1 MVVILAVA
9 GGTYFWFTHLVS
21 GANSRVDPDVSAALT
36 SVPPTSLDVAVP
48 ASPGAM
54 NILLLGSDKRGN
66 VRAGRADTIMLV
78 HIDPKQDFVST
89 LALPRDLRVE
99 IPGHGTNKLNAAY
112 AIGGPALV
120 IRTVKQATGVNID
133 HFLQVDFAAFQELT
147 DSVGGVYIDVD
158 RKYFNSGGT
167 YEPIDIQA
175 GYQLLNGRDA
185 LDYVRFRHDSNSDF
199 GRMARQQAFLSS
211 LKNQISGQG
220 AQLLLKLPGLAG
232 DLFSN
237 ATTDLSADQILR
249 TAYFGARLDG
259 GRIRQVRLIG
269 EIRTVKGV
277 SYVLVPEADLTKAVK
292 DYLTPPTQEGT
303 ANGGATTTEVSGPAT
318 GTTGNHDL
326 KAWQSV
332 AATVPFAVEAP
343 DYLPDG
349 YTYSDR
355 SPASRQDLHD
365 QGRWGRQAR
374 ASDHLQALQTRPV
387 PGSDGDK
394 LARRAHSLTGHQG
407 RERRHHLQR
416 GRGRGKSRRRLVE
429 EGRRALLGL
438 EHPFPSFAAERVTP
452 GGPVFQPGDQV
463 AAAFGGSGEVAS
475 GSSPSSV

>member
-9 GGTYFWFTHLVS
+9 GGTYFWFTHLVG
-21 GANSRVDPDVSAALT
+21 GANARVDPEISAALT
-36 SVPPTSLDVAVP
+36 SVPATSLNVAVP

-54 NILLLGSDKRGN
+54 NILLLGSDKRGD
-66 VRAGRADTIMLV
+66 VRAGRADTIILV
-78 HIDPKQDFVST
+78 HVDPKQDFVST
-89 LALPRDLRVE
+89 LSLPRDLRVE
-99 IPGHGTNKLNAAY
+99 IPGHGTNKLNASY

-120 IRTVKQATGVNID
+120 IRTVKQATGINID

-158 RKYFNSGGT
+158 RKYFSNGAT
-167 YEPIDIQA
+167 YAPIDIQA
-175 GYQLLNGRDA
+175 GYQLLNGHDA
-185 LDYVRFRHDSNSDF
+185 LDYVRYRHDSNSDF
-199 GRMARQQAFLSS
+199 GRMARQQAFLSA
-211 LKNQISGQG
+211 LKGQISGQG

-269 EIRTVKGV
+269 DIRTVKGV

-292 DYLTPPTQEGT
+292 EYLTPPAQQGT
-303 ANGGATTTEVSGPAT
+303 ATGGATTSEASSPAA

-343 DYLPDG
+343 DYLPAG

-355 SPASRQDLHD
+355 VP
-365 QGRWGRQAR
+365 R
-374 ASDHLQALQTRPV
+374 A
-387 PGSDGDK
+387 
-394 LARRAHSLTGHQG
+394 
-407 RERRHHLQR
+407 
-416 GRGRGKSRRRLVE
+416 GKTYTIKA
-429 EGRRALLGL
+429 G
-438 EHPFPSFAAERVTP
+438 
-452 GGPVFQPGDQV
+452 
-463 AAAFGGSGEVAS
+463 GGSKPAVRIIYKLSKRDQYLGVTETSWLDAPIALPGAKVESGGITYNVVGGAGKVDHVWWKKDGVLYWVSNTLSHLVSESELLRVAQS
-475 GSSPSSV
+475 FSPVAK

>member
-269 EIRTVKGV
+269 EIKTVKGV

-355 SPASRQDLHD
+355 VPRAGKTYTIKAGGDGKPALRIIYKLSKRDQYLGVTETSWLDAPIASPGTEVENGGITYNVVGAAGKVDVVWWKKDGVLYWVSNTL
-365 QGRWGRQAR
+365 
-374 ASDHLQALQTRPV
+374 SHLLPQSELLRVAQSFSPV
-387 PGSDGDK
+387 TK
-394 LARRAHSLTGHQG
+394 
-407 RERRHHLQR
+407 
-416 GRGRGKSRRRLVE
+416 
-429 EGRRALLGL
+429 
-438 EHPFPSFAAERVTP
+438 
-452 GGPVFQPGDQV
+452 
-463 AAAFGGSGEVAS
+463 
-475 GSSPSSV
+475 